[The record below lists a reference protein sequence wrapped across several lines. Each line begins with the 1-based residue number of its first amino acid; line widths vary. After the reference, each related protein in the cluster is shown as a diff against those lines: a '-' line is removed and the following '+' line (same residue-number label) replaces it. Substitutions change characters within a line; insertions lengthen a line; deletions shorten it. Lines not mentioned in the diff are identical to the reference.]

1 MSFCAC
7 SRLFQKLSPAIKAS
21 NSPRRFCAPGTSKKP
36 PQVGGFLRGGSDLSF
51 SNFEHIG
58 PIYRRASG
66 DSRYIP
72 RKIFPDR
79 KGAFDVKAARFMLC
93 TDMGLVAG
101 PE

>member
-36 PQVGGFLRGGSDLSF
+36 PQMGGFLRSGSDLSF

-58 PIYRRASG
+58 PTYRRACG

-72 RKIFPDR
+72 RKIFADC
-79 KGAFDVKAARFMLC
+79 KAAFDVKVTRFMLC
-93 TDMGLVAG
+93 TCMGLGVR
-101 PE
+101 P